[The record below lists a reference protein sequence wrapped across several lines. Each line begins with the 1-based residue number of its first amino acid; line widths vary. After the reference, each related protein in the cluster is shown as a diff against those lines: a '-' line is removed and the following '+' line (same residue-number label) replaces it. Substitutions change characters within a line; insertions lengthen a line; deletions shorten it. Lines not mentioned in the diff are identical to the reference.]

1 MGNGRAEVLYFIKVP
16 DKFLHCDEIRW
27 IESQEKG
34 SEIIVFFFR
43 LLSAA
48 KDRKGKL
55 VRIIGKKE
63 IPFSTH
69 EIALVTYQ
77 DESFISYAMKVL
89 EEAELVE
96 KEEDCYY
103 IPKALEF
110 TNQTTAGATYMQDY
124 RARKKESYICNTEC
138 NDKCNTDIEIEKE
151 KRNRIKNKEKET
163 YIEKEDLQCKEII
176 EHLNN
181 VTGCDYKTDSKN
193 TIMLIEKHIK
203 EGYKKEDFIS
213 VIDKKYKEWKDTERE
228 IYVRPET
235 LFGDKFESYVNQKE
249 KKSVFDDVDL
259 SDLYTNFR

>member
-1 MGNGRAEVLYFIKVP
+1 MGNGRSEVLYFIKVP
-16 DKFLHCDEIRW
+16 DKFLHSDELRW
-27 IESQEKG
+27 IESQERG
-34 SEIIVFFFR
+34 SEIIVFFLR

-69 EIALVTYQ
+69 EIALVTYK
-77 DESFISYAMKVL
+77 DETFIDYAMNVL

-96 KEEDCYY
+96 KEVSYYY

-110 TNQTTAGATYMQDY
+110 TNQTTVGVAYMQDY

-138 NDKCNTDIEIEKE
+138 NNKCNTDIEIEKE
-151 KRNRIKNKEKET
+151 SEKRNKNKEIET
-163 YIEKEDLQCKEII
+163 YIEKDDLQCKEII

-193 TIMLIEKHIK
+193 IIMLINQHI
-203 EGYKKEDFIS
+203 
-213 VIDKKYKEWKDTERE
+213 R
-228 IYVRPET
+228 
-235 LFGDKFESYVNQKE
+235 L
-249 KKSVFDDVDL
+249 
-259 SDLYTNFR
+259 

>member
-77 DESFISYAMKVL
+77 DESFIEYAMNVL
-89 EEAELVE
+89 QEAELVE
-96 KEEDCYY
+96 KEEAYY

-110 TNQTTAGATYMQDY
+110 TNQTTVGATYMQDY
-124 RARKKESYICNTEC
+124 RTRKKESYNCNIEC
-138 NDKCNTDIEIEKE
+138 NNKCNTDIEIEKE

-163 YIEKEDLQCKEII
+163 YLEKEDLQCKEII

-228 IYVRPET
+228 KYVRPET

-249 KKSVFDDVDL
+249 KKSMLDDVDL
-259 SDLYTNFR
+259 NSLYANFK

>member
-27 IESQEKG
+27 IERQEKG
-34 SEIIVFFFR
+34 SEIILFFLR

-77 DESFISYAMKVL
+77 DESFITYAMNVL
-89 EEAELVE
+89 QEAELVE
-96 KEEDCYY
+96 KEEAYYY
-103 IPKALEF
+103 IPKSLEF
-110 TNQTTAGATYMQDY
+110 TNQTTVGAAYMKDY
-124 RARKKESYICNTEC
+124 RARKKENYICNTEC
-138 NDKCNTDIEIEKE
+138 NTDIEIE

-163 YIEKEDLQCKEII
+163 YLEKEDLQYKEII

-213 VIDKKYKEWKDTERE
+213 VIDKKYNEWKDTERE
-228 IYVRPET
+228 KYVRPET

-249 KKSVFDDVDL
+249 KKGMFDDVDL
-259 SDLYTNFR
+259 SDLYANFK